1 MNKVQFISYVE
12 TPEKISG
19 NDSVLLGELLKNFP
33 YFQTAHLLYA
43 KSLHNINSIHYNN
56 QLRVTA
62 AYATDRKVLH
72 RLITKQQEVAP
83 LEIPDIAITSNISEV
98 PEEKKIE
105 EAVVQLI
112 QEEVAEHK
120 IVPTII
126 EEVVPEVKQEII
138 EVKEEAPVEISAALE
153 VKTIENEIPVADVQE
168 EKTEIE
174 EKTEVETPIIDTNVN
189 PLEKEYLNQ
198 VVDASVEIEI
208 LSTPLP
214 VISEQEEKQ
223 ETTESNFVLNIPEP
237 IEEHQAKQSTIL
249 SDADVD
255 ALTFT
260 DWLKHVN
267 TGTIIQDEPHAENKS
282 ENTENQ
288 LSAFELIDKFIKE
301 EPRITRP
308 KTEFFSPVNMA
319 KQSVAEDITFVSET
333 LAKIY
338 VLQGNYTK
346 AIKAYENL
354 RLKYPEKRLYFASQI
369 KNLRKLIN
377 QQKQ

>member
-1 MNKVQFISYVE
+1 MNKLQFISYVE

-19 NDSVLLGELLKNFP
+19 NDSVLLAELLKNFP

-62 AYATDRKVLH
+62 AYATDRKILH
-72 RLITKQQEVAP
+72 RLITKQV
-83 LEIPDIAITSNISEV
+83 EIEAIKVPDTKTEFIQSEV
-98 PEEKKIE
+98 EVQSVTDILEEKKIE
-105 EAVVQLI
+105 EAVINLI
-112 QEEVAEHK
+112 KEEVAEHN
-120 IVPTII
+120 IQPSII
-126 EEVVPEVKQEII
+126 EEVVVPEVK
-138 EVKEEAPVEISAALE
+138 EAVA
-153 VKTIENEIPVADVQE
+153 EIPVI
-168 EKTEIE
+168 TEIKEVIE
-174 EKTEVETPIIDTNVN
+174 EQKIETPIESEKVET
-189 PLEKEYLNQ
+189 LEVRDQLETEYLNEII
-198 VVDASVEIEI
+198 DASVEIEI
-208 LSTPLP
+208 LSTPL
-214 VISEQEEKQ
+214 INQSEEKQ
-223 ETTESNFVLNIPEP
+223 ETIESNFVLNIQEP
-237 IEEHQAKQSTIL
+237 VGEQKEVV
-249 SDADVD
+249 DVD
-255 ALTFT
+255 SLSFT

-267 TGTIIQDEPHAENKS
+267 TGAIINDETKEENES
-282 ENTENQ
+282 ENADNQ
-288 LSAFELIDKFIKE
+288 LSPFELIDKFIRD
-301 EPRITRP
+301 EPKLSRP

-338 VLQGNYTK
+338 VLQGNYAK

>member
-72 RLITKQQEVAP
+72 RLITKQQEVVL
-83 LEIPDIAITSNISEV
+83 LEIPDIAITSHISEV
-98 PEEKKIE
+98 IEEKKIE
-105 EAVVQLI
+105 EAVVHLI

-138 EVKEEAPVEISAALE
+138 EVKEETPVIPITKLE
-153 VKTIENEIPVADVQE
+153 ETIIVNEHPVIDVQE

-174 EKTEVETPIIDTNVN
+174 EITEVETPIIDTNVN

-214 VISEQEEKQ
+214 VISEIEEKQ
-223 ETTESNFVLNIPEP
+223 ETAASNFVLNIPEP
-237 IEEHQAKQSTIL
+237 IEKQQAEQSKIL
-249 SDADVD
+249 SDTDVD

-267 TGTIIQDEPHAENKS
+267 TGTVIQEESYTENKS